1 MLLAKM
7 NNYRVRGIV
16 HNWFTSYLIN
26 RKQYTVIDHNQSELQ
41 IITCGIPQGSVL
53 GPLLFLM
60 YVNDIHKAV
69 PDVNVRLF
77 TDDTNMFIHDKNC
90 KTLMQTAN
98 ENLSKLNDWLTVNKL
113 SLNLNKICYSVYC
126 NDKIND
132 FKIAL
137 NGVEIKRVKSCKYLG
152 IIIDDELKFMTYIL
166 IIFTRK
172 LLDMLVYFTN
182 WPTNYLALVV
192 EIFTMDLLIPYS
204 IWNRNLC
211 Q

>member
-1 MLLAKM
+1 M
-7 NNYRVRGIV
+7 V
-16 HNWFTSYLIN
+16 S
-26 RKQYTVIDHNQSELQ
+26 TV
-41 IITCGIPQGSVL
+41 
-53 GPLLFLM
+53 
-60 YVNDIHKAV
+60 
-69 PDVNVRLF
+69 
-77 TDDTNMFIHDKNC
+77 